1 MRNLLIAISGVQ
13 LDRSRGARYIVATIR
28 TMNAA
33 FPQWKAPVKVTL
45 RDRGGVIDIVGI
57 DRSGARARLGS
68 TTNN

>member
-1 MRNLLIAISGVQ
+1 
-13 LDRSRGARYIVATIR
+13 
-28 TMNAA
+28 MNAA

-57 DRSGARARLGS
+57 DRSGAHAGVGS